1 MKKMSVMV
9 IDDYLLINCHL
20 IIWMQY
26 ILIKNIY
33 MCRSINKNGK

>member
-1 MKKMSVMV
+1 MV

-26 ILIKNIY
+26 ILIKIKCAEALYNFQ
-33 MCRSINKNGK
+33 NKNI